1 MYCKIAWKDWMIL
14 EISKKVFETFCGSF
28 WGNRRHCQRL
38 APLTFDICLKAKI
51 CSGKQCI
58 LKESKNFPNT
68 ITIKPVGVNDENS
81 LQRHSRSRLF
91 CDDSFQPRLYSPLS
105 DNPCVNTHGSH
116 PPTGIWPL
124 RPPPTVIRKLVAHN
138 RRGKGSARGR
148 KGSLCLQQPAN
159 TGQCVSIQRRILFL
173 AFTQLSMHVWHILS
187 KMGTRQFF
195 HLLAI

>member
-1 MYCKIAWKDWMIL
+1 MIL
-14 EISKKVFETFCGSF
+14 EISKKVFENILWEFLRKPQALSKTGASYA
-28 WGNRRHCQRL
+28 RH
-38 APLTFDICLKAKI
+38 
-51 CSGKQCI
+51 I
-58 LKESKNFPNT
+58 LKSKNMFREAMYFKRKQKLSKHHHNKT
-68 ITIKPVGVNDENS
+68 GGVKDENS

-105 DNPCVNTHGSH
+105 DNPCVNTQGTH